1 MLSDAIFDNLYC
13 PSGPG
18 TAKDRVRLFLAD
30 LDHYSKPPFDYDE
43 EHLAVLQK
51 LAKAYLRRPS
61 FVAFQNLHR
70 SAVALMRAQ
79 DTSPSTYDEFGCR
92 LVIQDRELWFYPY
105 RMSDE
110 FWQESGIPSGS
121 NHEDRRN

>member
-30 LDHYSKPPFDYDE
+30 LDHYSKLPYDYDK
-43 EHLAVLQK
+43 EHLAVLRK
-51 LAKAYLRRPS
+51 LTKAYLRRSS
-61 FVAFQNLHR
+61 FVALQNLHR
-70 SAVALMRAQ
+70 SAVAFMRAN
-79 DTSPSTYDEFGCR
+79 DTSPTTYDKFGCR
-92 LVIQDRELWFYPY
+92 LVIDEDGELRFYPY

-110 FWQESGIPSGS
+110 FWQEKGITP
-121 NHEDRRN
+121 EVVAAV